1 MSLWFERAVSSS
13 FSSLFFLN
21 FSTSAESRS
30 LISRLLKM
38 EITFCNSSGS
48 VEISGRDLSISL
60 KVKKPCSLERL
71 ISLRTLSVISFLR
84 AWGSTDLLT
93 DLAASLADVF
103 TATFA
108 GTFFLSD

>member
-1 MSLWFERAVSSS
+1 
-13 FSSLFFLN
+13 
-21 FSTSAESRS
+21 
-30 LISRLLKM
+30 M